1 MGGIVRCFLG
11 TMLGYL
17 RIFAESC
24 LLFERFVNSPF
35 PTATKDP
42 GTEPGSSAVCVLL

>member
-24 LLFERFVNSPF
+24 LLFERFVNSLSQLRQRTPARSRG
-35 PTATKDP
+35 PLL
-42 GTEPGSSAVCVLL
+42 CVLL